1 MILPTERLAAVVAQE
16 WAQQGEEIR
25 LHSMHL
31 NCLART
37 TIDNPISET
46 NEQKLETMLEMLSAD
61 LVCHRI
67 SEPVEFVELQ
77 KENWGS
83 LLDWFN
89 SFYGVS

>member
-25 LHSMHL
+25 LHAMHL
-31 NCLART
+31 NSLART
-37 TIDNPISET
+37 TIDNPILES
-46 NEQKLETMLEMLSAD
+46 NEQKVESLLEMLSAD
-61 LVCHRI
+61 PICFRT
-67 SEPVEFVELQ
+67 SEPIEFVQVQ
-77 KENWGS
+77 KENWGP